1 MNKLTA
7 LLIDD
12 EEVSRD
18 ILRSYLTDYC
28 KDIEVVGEASNIKE
42 GEKLIKSKSPSV
54 VFLDIEMPY
63 GNGFDLIEKLD
74 SIDFEVVFITAFSD
88 YAIKALNLSASSY
101 ILKPIDIDELVVAV
115 DKIKT
120 KKESDN
126 SLSNTKILADN
137 IKSLNN
143 KDQKMV
149 IPQLDGFEVVKIK
162 NIIRAEASDNYTILF
177 LEGNKKYVLSKT
189 LKYYEELLNEFGFLR
204 SHKSHLLN
212 LAQVV
217 KYKKGKVGQAIM
229 SDGSSVLVSSG
240 AKKELMNYFS

>member
-1 MNKLTA
+1 MDKLTA

-28 KDIEVVGEASNIKE
+28 KDIEIVGEASNIKE

-101 ILKPIDIDELVVAV
+101 ILKPIDIDELVAAV

-217 KYKKGKVGQAIM
+217 KYKKGKVGHAIM